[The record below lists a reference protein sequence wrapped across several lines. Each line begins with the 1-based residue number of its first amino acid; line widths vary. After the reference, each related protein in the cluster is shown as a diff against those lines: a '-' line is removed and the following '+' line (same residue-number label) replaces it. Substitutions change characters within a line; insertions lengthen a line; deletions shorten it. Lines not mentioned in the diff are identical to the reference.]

1 MLKNNNNNKL
11 QSIFTKLRFQ
21 IPEAGLE
28 ESWLMDGQ
36 WVILMTLFWLTENKK
51 SLQQKHLQI
60 HENEHIQR
68 SDQCPVMSFDKTSWN
83 YSVHSLSIQIR
94 LDTLISTMALFVHL
108 QINRIKKPQNSQ
120 NSPYLLTL
128 RSSLRILLMILTF
141 VKKKMNA

>member
-11 QSIFTKLRFQ
+11 RSIFTKLRFQ

>member
-1 MLKNNNNNKL
+1 
-11 QSIFTKLRFQ
+11 
-21 IPEAGLE
+21 
-28 ESWLMDGQ
+28 
-36 WVILMTLFWLTENKK
+36 MTLFWLTENKK